1 MSVCA
6 YLCVYVRLRESCQ
19 GSDVQN
25 CHSGSI
31 HRGNPRRKPWHLPF
45 KTTSP
50 PPPSPHVTSL
60 PLLPPPSPIYSLIS
74 LSRPNLQSCLKPLS
88 HEHSGGSPGS
98 QTGSFNTSVCLHMQP
113 IAAVLIFTNAEDC
126 DGRWSK
132 STIILWFCGATLVLV
147 HLHQKLSDVQF
158 LPSFRTHRDT
168 VKQ

>member
-6 YLCVYVRLRESCQ
+6 YLCVYVGVRELCR
-19 GSDVQN
+19 GPDVQN

-50 PPPSPHVTSL
+50 SPPPPPPPHVIPL

-98 QTGSFNTSVCLHMQP
+98 KTGSFNTSVCLHMQP
-113 IAAVLIFTNAEDC
+113 IAVLLIFTNAEDC
-126 DGRWSK
+126 DEWQVEQ
-132 STIILWFCGATLVLV
+132 IHHHPLVLWSHSGV
-147 HLHQKLSDVQF
+147 G
-158 LPSFRTHRDT
+158 PSAPEALRC
-168 VKQ
+168 